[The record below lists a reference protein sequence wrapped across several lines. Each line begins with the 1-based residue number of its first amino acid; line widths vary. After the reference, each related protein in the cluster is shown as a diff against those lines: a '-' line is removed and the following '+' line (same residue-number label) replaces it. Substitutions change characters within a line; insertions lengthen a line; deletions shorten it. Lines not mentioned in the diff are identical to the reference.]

1 MNPVL
6 IMLILIGAFL
16 LWLIIS
22 FLFFPLGKGITK
34 IADSVEK
41 NINKD
46 DLKEKD
52 EELKEENK
60 NEWR

>member
-34 IADSVEK
+34 IVDSVEK

-60 NEWR
+60 NE